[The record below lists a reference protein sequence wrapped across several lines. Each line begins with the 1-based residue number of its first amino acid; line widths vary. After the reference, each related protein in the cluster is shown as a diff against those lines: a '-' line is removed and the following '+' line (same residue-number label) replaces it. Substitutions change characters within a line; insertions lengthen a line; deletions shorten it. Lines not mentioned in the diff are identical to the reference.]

1 MHASFFSQIYAL
13 VAGIPPGKVMTYGQI
28 ALVLGRPRAA
38 KSVGTAMRL
47 TPGRLALPCHRV
59 VNAQGGLAP
68 GGAFGGPGMQREML
82 RAEGVPFLENGRI
95 DLARCTWS
103 PNEQKYY

>member
-1 MHASFFSQIYAL
+1 MGKISFFAEIYAL

-28 ALVLGRPRAA
+28 ALALGRPRAA

-47 TPGRLALPCHRV
+47 TPEHLGLPCHRV

-68 GGAFGGPGMQREML
+68 GDAFGGPGMQLGML
-82 RAEGVPFLENGRI
+82 RAEGVPFLANGRI
-95 DLARCTWS
+95 DLTNCLWH
-103 PNEQKYY
+103 PKG

>member
-1 MHASFFSQIYAL
+1 MQASFFEKIYML
-13 VAGIPPGKVMTYGQI
+13 VADIPPGKVMTYGQI

-68 GGAFGGPGMQREML
+68 GDVFGAPGMQREML
-82 RAEGVPFLENGRI
+82 RAEGVAFWENGRI
-95 DLARCTWS
+95 DLASCLWD
-103 PNEQKYY
+103 PNS